1 MTDKKM
7 SAERL
12 RKRMLVFNGRYVN
25 SYPKWTVDDVNMV
38 SLVLSDLATSE
49 AARER
54 AEEDAKASDISWW
67 AETTKTQ
74 ALQAENELLREAL
87 KEVEKTC
94 ERAKT
99 IMVNPSSEAFVLALK
114 ILQIARQALAQIKE
128 QGEVQAED

>member
-1 MTDKKM
+1 
-7 SAERL
+7 
-12 RKRMLVFNGRYVN
+12 MLVFNGRYVN